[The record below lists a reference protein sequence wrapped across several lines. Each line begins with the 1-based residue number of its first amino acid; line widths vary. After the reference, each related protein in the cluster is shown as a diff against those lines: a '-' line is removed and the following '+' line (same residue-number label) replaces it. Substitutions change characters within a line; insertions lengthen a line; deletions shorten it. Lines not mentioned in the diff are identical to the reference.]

1 MDVNASSPYDG
12 RMATEAQ
19 ASVASGAPLDGAGDA
34 RAGAP
39 VSVPAGSGLGFDPI
53 DRAREQWVEAGWP
66 DAADGM
72 AAITSLMRAHQ
83 IVLARVEAT
92 LKPLGVTFARYEVLM
107 LLWFSRR
114 GSLPMKVIGSRLQV
128 HPTSVTN
135 AVDRLEDAGLVT
147 RSTHPDDRRAMLVAL
162 TPAGRELAERAT
174 KALNTDVFERPDL
187 GPDDVRSL
195 VSVLTRLRRTAGD
208 F

>member
-1 MDVNASSPYDG
+1 MSAERTGG
-12 RMATEAQ
+12 RPTP
-19 ASVASGAPLDGAGDA
+19 GP
-34 RAGAP
+34 
-39 VSVPAGSGLGFDPI
+39 GLGFDPI
-53 DRAREQWVEAGWP
+53 ERARRQWVEQGW
-66 DAADGM
+66 DNAADGM
-72 AAITSLMRAHQ
+72 AAVTSVMRAHQ

-147 RSTHPDDRRAMLVAL
+147 RSTHPEDRRAMLVGL
-162 TPAGRELAERAT
+162 TSAGRKLAERAT
-174 KALNTDVFERPDL
+174 RALNDEVFEQPGL
-187 GPDDVRSL
+187 GRHDVGSL
-195 VSVLTRLRRTAGD
+195 IDVLTRLRRSAGD

>member
-1 MDVNASSPYDG
+1 MDVNASATYDG
-12 RMATEAQ
+12 AMTADST
-19 ASVASGAPLDGAGDA
+19 GA
-34 RAGAP
+34 
-39 VSVPAGSGLGFDPI
+39 VPGLGFDPI
-53 DRAREQWVEAGWP
+53 ARAREQWLEQGW
-66 DAADGM
+66 DAAADGM

-83 IVLARVEAT
+83 IVLARVEST

-107 LLWFSRR
+107 LLWFSKR

-147 RSTHPDDRRAMLVAL
+147 RSTHPEDRRAMLVAL
-162 TPAGRELAERAT
+162 TPSGRELAERAT
-174 KALNTDVFERPDL
+174 KALNTEVFEQPDL
-187 GPDDVRSL
+187 GARDVHAL
-195 VSVLTRLRRTAGD
+195 VDVLTRLRRGAGD

>member
-1 MDVNASSPYDG
+1 MDVNVSGPYDG
-12 RMATEAQ
+12 PMAVTDLGSKPAPGG
-19 ASVASGAPLDGAGDA
+19 ASADLD
-34 RAGAP
+34 
-39 VSVPAGSGLGFDPI
+39 FDPI
-53 DRAREQWVEAGWP
+53 DRARQQWVDAGWAE
-66 DAADGM
+66 AADGM

-107 LLWFSRR
+107 LLWFSKR

-147 RSTHPDDRRAMLVAL
+147 RSTHPEDRRAYLVAL
-162 TPAGRELAERAT
+162 TPSGRSLAERAT
-174 KALNTDVFERPDL
+174 AALNTDVFERPQL
-187 GPDDVRSL
+187 ASGDVHAL
-195 VSVLTRLRRTAGD
+195 VDVLTRLRRDAGD

>member
-1 MDVNASSPYDG
+1 MDVNASSSYDG
-12 RMATEAQ
+12 AMSAETNATA
-19 ASVASGAPLDGAGDA
+19 ATGGLA
-34 RAGAP
+34 
-39 VSVPAGSGLGFDPI
+39 AGSGLGFDPI
-53 DRAREQWVEAGWP
+53 ARAREQWVEQGW
-66 DAADGM
+66 DTAADGM

-92 LKPLGVTFARYEVLM
+92 LRPLGVTFARYEVLM
-107 LLWFSRR
+107 LLWFSKR

-135 AVDRLEDAGLVT
+135 AVDRLQDAGLVT
-147 RSTHPDDRRAMLVAL
+147 RSTHPEDRRAMLVAL

-174 KALNTDVFERPDL
+174 KALNTEVFEQPVLSQR
-187 GPDDVRSL
+187 DVRTL
-195 VSVLTRLRRTAGD
+195 LDILTRLRRSSGD

>member
-1 MDVNASSPYDG
+1 MDVNASATYDG
-12 RMATEAQ
+12 AMSARTNTAGGTAATG
-19 ASVASGAPLDGAGDA
+19 SLGTGVAANVG
-34 RAGAP
+34 
-39 VSVPAGSGLGFDPI
+39 VGSGLGFDPI
-53 DRAREQWVEAGWP
+53 ARAREQWVEQGWGP
-66 DAADGM
+66 AADGM

-147 RSTHPDDRRAMLVAL
+147 RSTHPEDRRAMLVAL
-162 TPAGRELAERAT
+162 TATGRELAERAT
-174 KALNTDVFERPDL
+174 KALNTEVFEQPDL
-187 GPDDVRSL
+187 GAEDLRSR
-195 VSVLTRLRRTAGD
+195 VDVLTRLRRGAGD

>member
-1 MDVNASSPYDG
+1 MSAQTNAAAG
-12 RMATEAQ
+12 
-19 ASVASGAPLDGAGDA
+19 ASGA
-34 RAGAP
+34 
-39 VSVPAGSGLGFDPI
+39 VTSSVGVGSGLGFDPLA
-53 DRAREQWVEAGWP
+53 RAREQWVDQGWGP
-66 DAADGM
+66 AADGM

-92 LKPLGVTFARYEVLM
+92 LRPLGVTFARCEVLM

-147 RSTHPDDRRAMLVAL
+147 RSTHPEDRRAMLVAL
-162 TPAGRELAERAT
+162 TATGRELAEQAT
-174 KALNTDVFERPDL
+174 KALNTEVFEQPDL
-187 GPDDVRSL
+187 GAADIRSL
-195 VSVLTRLRRTAGD
+195 VDVLTRLRRDAGD

>member
-1 MDVNASSPYDG
+1 MDVNASTSYDDA
-12 RMATEAQ
+12 MSAQ
-19 ASVASGAPLDGAGDA
+19 TNAAGGMSAGAGVGVS
-34 RAGAP
+34 AGVA
-39 VSVPAGSGLGFDPI
+39 AGSGLGFDPI
-53 DRAREQWVEAGWP
+53 ARAREQWVEQGWGP
-66 DAADGM
+66 AADGM

-92 LKPLGVTFARYEVLM
+92 LRPLGVTFARYEVLM

-147 RSTHPDDRRAMLVAL
+147 RSTHPEDRRAMLVAL
-162 TPAGRELAERAT
+162 TPTGRELAERAT
-174 KALNTDVFERPDL
+174 KALNAEVFEQPDL
-187 GPDDVRSL
+187 GATDVRSL
-195 VSVLTRLRRTAGD
+195 IDVLTRLRRDAGD

>member
-1 MDVNASSPYDG
+1 MDVNASSSYDG
-12 RMATEAQ
+12 AMSAETNGTA
-19 ASVASGAPLDGAGDA
+19 VTGALA
-34 RAGAP
+34 
-39 VSVPAGSGLGFDPI
+39 AGSGLGFDPI
-53 DRAREQWVEAGWP
+53 ARAREQWVEQGWET
-66 DAADGM
+66 AADGM

-92 LKPLGVTFARYEVLM
+92 LRPLGVTFARYEVLM
-107 LLWFSRR
+107 LLWFSKR

-135 AVDRLEDAGLVT
+135 AVDRLQDAGLVT
-147 RSTHPDDRRAMLVAL
+147 RSTHPEDRRAMLVAL

-174 KALNTDVFERPDL
+174 KALNTEVFEQPVLSQR
-187 GPDDVRSL
+187 DVRTL
-195 VSVLTRLRRTAGD
+195 LDILTRLRRSSGD

>member
-1 MDVNASSPYDG
+1 MDVNASSAYDDPMTADLSPSSG
-12 RMATEAQ
+12 G
-19 ASVASGAPLDGAGDA
+19 VA
-34 RAGAP
+34 
-39 VSVPAGSGLGFDPI
+39 AGSGLGFDPI
-53 DRAREQWVEAGWP
+53 DQARRQWVEQGWP
-66 DAADGM
+66 EAADGM
-72 AAITSLMRAHQ
+72 AAVTSLMRAHQ

-147 RSTHPDDRRAMLVAL
+147 RSTHPEDRRAMLVAL
-162 TPAGRELAERAT
+162 TPPGRELAERAAR
-174 KALNTDVFERPDL
+174 ALNDEVFETPAL
-187 GPDDVRSL
+187 GDRDVRSL
-195 VSVLTRLRRTAGD
+195 VDVLTRLRRSAGD

>member
-1 MDVNASSPYDG
+1 MDVNASPPYDG
-12 RMATEAQ
+12 AMSADTSGRPEA
-19 ASVASGAPLDGAGDA
+19 AGSGL
-34 RAGAP
+34 
-39 VSVPAGSGLGFDPI
+39 GSGLGFDPI
-53 DRAREQWVEAGWP
+53 ARAREQWVEQGW
-66 DAADGM
+66 DAAADGM

-92 LKPLGVTFARYEVLM
+92 LRPLGVTFARYEVLM
-107 LLWFSRR
+107 LLWFSKR

-162 TPAGRELAERAT
+162 TPSGRELAERAT
-174 KALNTDVFERPDL
+174 KALNTEVFEQPDL
-187 GPDDVRSL
+187 GRRDVHAL
-195 VSVLTRLRRTAGD
+195 VDVLTRLRRGAGD

>member
-1 MDVNASSPYDG
+1 MDVNASASYDG
-12 RMATEAQ
+12 AMSAQ
-19 ASVASGAPLDGAGDA
+19 TNAAGGMSAGAGGGSS
-34 RAGAP
+34 AGVA
-39 VSVPAGSGLGFDPI
+39 AGSGLGFDPI
-53 DRAREQWVEAGWP
+53 ARAREQWVEQGWGP
-66 DAADGM
+66 AADGM

-92 LKPLGVTFARYEVLM
+92 LRPLGVTFARYEVLM

-147 RSTHPDDRRAMLVAL
+147 RSTHPEDRRAMLVAL
-162 TPAGRELAERAT
+162 TPTGRELAERAT
-174 KALNTDVFERPDL
+174 KALNAEVFEQPDL
-187 GPDDVRSL
+187 GATDVRSL
-195 VSVLTRLRRTAGD
+195 VDVLTRLRRDAGD

>member
-1 MDVNASSPYDG
+1 MDVNASSPYD
-12 RMATEAQ
+12 
-19 ASVASGAPLDGAGDA
+19 DGMT
-34 RAGAP
+34 
-39 VSVPAGSGLGFDPI
+39 AGSSAPAASSAHAAGTVGSVGTGLGFDPI
-53 DRAREQWVEAGWP
+53 ARARQQWTDQGWEA
-66 DAADGM
+66 AADGM

-107 LLWFSRR
+107 LLWFSKR

-174 KALNTDVFERPDL
+174 KVLNAEVFEQPDL
-187 GPDDVRSL
+187 GAEDVRSL
-195 VSVLTRLRRTAGD
+195 VDVLTRLRDSAGD

>member
-1 MDVNASSPYDG
+1 MDVNASSAYDDG
-12 RMATEAQ
+12 ME
-19 ASVASGAPLDGAGDA
+19 SLD
-34 RAGAP
+34 
-39 VSVPAGSGLGFDPI
+39 FDPI
-53 DRAREQWVEAGWP
+53 ARARQQWVDAGWAE
-66 DAADGM
+66 AADGM
-72 AAITSLMRAHQ
+72 AAVTSVMRAHQ
-83 IVLARVEAT
+83 IFVARVEAT

-107 LLWFSRR
+107 LLWFSKR

-147 RSTHPDDRRAMLVAL
+147 RSAHPDDRRALLVAL

-174 KALNTDVFERPDL
+174 KALNAEVFERPDL
-187 GPDDVRSL
+187 AETDVKRL
-195 VSVLTRLRRTAGD
+195 VDVVTRLRRTAGD